1 MNHSPRLYNSDL
13 APAAERRW
21 GAYSITSIWFAC
33 LHNMGVYTAAAGF
46 FLIGVPVWQVL
57 AGVFLGLLLTWA
69 GAELMGRFGFRQGVP
84 LPVAARVGFGVYG
97 ANVPALIRG
106 GAAVAWYGIQTF
118 LASHAVQIL
127 VLLLIPSA
135 KALDKSHHLLGLSP
149 LGWLCF
155 LFMWGIQLLI
165 AEHGMEAIRKTQ
177 NWAGAVVSIVMLALA
192 VGLTAKA
199 GFTLDY
205 GDGGPTQSSPGAV
218 GAIIKIGTLM
228 FVVYATMILNFCD
241 FTRFSPNRRSYFWGN
256 LLGLPVNGMVFAAT
270 VLLLTGAS
278 HELTGKA
285 LTEPTEFLQ
294 LTDNRWFVGI
304 GALLFIF
311 ATLGVNI
318 IANLV
323 SPAYDLANLNPARIT
338 FRRGALLASAIC
350 VIVMPWKL
358 FASPVAINY
367 FLGSLGAMLGPMFG
381 VIIADYYLLR
391 RQRVDVDALYSSAAS
406 GPYFYA
412 RGFNW
417 RAIVAA
423 MIGIAISVP
432 LSVVPA
438 FAAWSW
444 LAWYAG
450 TAVAAIGHVALTKTL
465 PGRVAA
471 PPSTPAPASDELGIA
486 RG

>member
-1 MNHSPRLYNSDL
+1 MNHSIRLYNSDL
-13 APAAERRW
+13 APAADRRW
-21 GAYSITSIWFAC
+21 GTYSIASIWFAC

-46 FLIGVPVWQVL
+46 FLLGVPIWQVL
-57 AGVFLGLLLTWA
+57 IGIFLGLLLTWA
-69 GAELMGRFGFRQGVP
+69 GAELMGRFGFREGVP
-84 LPVAARVGFGVYG
+84 LPVAARVGFGVFG
-97 ANVPALIRG
+97 ANIPALVRG

-127 VLLLIPSA
+127 VLLLVPSA
-135 KALDKSHHLLGLSP
+135 KALDHGHGFLGLSP

-155 LFMWGIQLLI
+155 LFIWGVQLFI

-177 NWAGAVVSIVMLALA
+177 NWAGAVVSIVMISLA

-199 GFTLDY
+199 GFHLDY
-205 GDGGPTQSSPGAV
+205 GDHTASGFSSGAA
-218 GAIIKIGTLM
+218 GAIVKIGTLL

-241 FTRFSPNRRSYFWGN
+241 FTRFSPTRRSYFWGN
-256 LLGLPVNGMVFAAT
+256 FFGLPVSGMVFAVT

-278 HELTGKA
+278 YKLAGKA
-285 LTEPTEFLQ
+285 LTEPTDFLQ
-294 LTDNRWFVGI
+294 LTHNRWLVGI
-304 GALLFIF
+304 GAVLFIF

-323 SPAYDLANLNPARIT
+323 SPAFDLANVNPARIT
-338 FRRGALLASAIC
+338 FRRGALIASAVC
-350 VIVMPWKL
+350 VVVMPWKL

-381 VIIADYYLLR
+381 VIVADYYLLQ
-391 RQRVDVDALYSSAAS
+391 RQRVDVDGLYSTDRT
-406 GPYFYA
+406 GPYFYS

-417 RAIVAA
+417 RAIAAALIGVAV
-423 MIGIAISVP
+423 SVP
-432 LSVVPA
+432 LAVVPD

-444 LAWYAG
+444 VAWYAG
-450 TAVAAIGHVALTKTL
+450 TAAAAISHVVLTKTL
-465 PGRVAA
+465 PGGTRVS
-471 PPSTPAPASDELGIA
+471 PSTPSPASAGLDIA